1 MRTRIFY
8 FFFLSVGASASE
20 IVGDNKIA
28 GGEDTEVTKHP
39 WHVAIVW
46 KGQGWIRKV

>member
-1 MRTRIFY
+1 MMTRIFY
-8 FFFLSVGASASE
+8 YFFFSLGASAV
-20 IVGDNKIA
+20 VGDNKIA
-28 GGEDTEVTKHP
+28 GGEDTEVTKYP